1 MSGNARRSPIVTLA
15 RLPPEL
21 TPPATSPKDGR
32 GMWPQCGARVART
45 VFAVR
50 QTPARPSQGSFR
62 PRRMGDFV
70 AVQSENS
77 RLCSVDI
84 ARVGRLYSPDMARR
98 PLHGAMARLRSSS
111 LITVTRPPIL
121 VGGGRL
127 RRLSGLPG
135 SGDRPVP
142 GCLTGES
149 EERETWTAGSLRA
162 VSSRGSSP
170 FKGIILQ
177 RATVE

>member
-1 MSGNARRSPIVTLA
+1 
-15 RLPPEL
+15 
-21 TPPATSPKDGR
+21 
-32 GMWPQCGARVART
+32 MWPQCGARVAPT

-50 QTPARPSQGSFR
+50 QTPCKALPGGPFD

-77 RLCSVDI
+77 RLSSVDI
-84 ARVGRLYSPDMARR
+84 AGVGRLYSPDMARR
-98 PLHGAMARLRSSS
+98 PLHGAIARLRSSS

-135 SGDRPVP
+135 SRDRPGP
-142 GCLTGES
+142 GLFD
-149 EERETWTAGSLRA
+149 R
-162 VSSRGSSP
+162 
-170 FKGIILQ
+170 
-177 RATVE
+177 

>member
-1 MSGNARRSPIVTLA
+1 MA
-15 RLPPEL
+15 
-21 TPPATSPKDGR
+21 
-32 GMWPQCGARVART
+32 
-45 VFAVR
+45 AVR
-50 QTPARPSQGSFR
+50 RKGRPHSFCGPSDPCKALPGVLFD

-149 EERETWTAGSLRA
+149 EERETWTAESLRA
-162 VSSRGSSP
+162 ASSIERTRPDETSAVLRFRSTPWRRKSSEWDLVKREVTSRYQSSHP
-170 FKGIILQ
+170 
-177 RATVE
+177 T